1 MPLPGRGAAAIHWVR
16 GEIEAMTGGRVTLL
30 PDVIVGFGK
39 TRAMLHC
46 EGCEPYAVTVQ
57 GDALSALE
65 ALREACRAEA
75 A

>member
-1 MPLPGRGAAAIHWVR
+1 MPLPGRGGAALEYVR

-46 EGCEPYAVTVQ
+46 DGSEPYAVTVR

-65 ALREACRAEA
+65 ALREACRPEA